1 LARKEKGAFVG
12 FLNFLHILIAI
23 VLITAILMQA
33 GKGGG
38 LAEGFSSAESLLGPQ
53 TNKFMVKVTAVL
65 TVLYLGLA
73 IFLAVLNARK
83 EHSLM
88 SSLPDNRHKTV
99 VNVDKLFDRTPSQ
112 TFEINAAA
120 PVESTNSAK

>member
-1 LARKEKGAFVG
+1 MG
-12 FLNFLHILIAI
+12 FFNFLHVLIAI
-23 VLITAILMQA
+23 ILITAILMQA

-65 TVLYLGLA
+65 AAMFLGMA
-73 IFLAVLNARK
+73 ILLAVLNARK

-88 SSLPDNRHKTV
+88 ADLPDMHHKTV
-99 VNVDKLFDRTPSQ
+99 ANIDKLFDQTPTQ
-112 TFEINAAA
+112 TIEINAAA
-120 PVESTNSAK
+120 PVEKTNAAK